1 MFGLPDNVE
10 YDVELKATHSDMCR
24 FDTVN
29 EPADRELFDTVWGN
43 FEEAYDKAL
52 DHGEFDQM
60 SVSQTKD
67 KEINLEQRFAA
78 LRAPQ

>member
-1 MFGLPDNVE
+1 ME

-29 EPADRELFDTVWGN
+29 EPADRELFDIVWGN

-52 DHGEFDQM
+52 EHGEFDHM
-60 SVSQTKD
+60 SVSQNNGE
-67 KEINLEQRFAA
+67 EISLEQRFAA
-78 LRAPQ
+78 LRTPQ